1 MFDAFDVALMRRLI
15 ERESRRQRIA
25 DEKRDAQK
33 RLDRE
38 KRIATYCERADKG
51 ENLFCT

>member
-1 MFDAFDVALMRRLI
+1 MFDEFDVSLMRRLI
-15 ERESRRQRIA
+15 DRENRRQRIA

-38 KRIATYCERADKG
+38 KRIAAYCERADKG
-51 ENLFCT
+51 ENLFYT